1 MQQFLKNNDKKN
13 TIGNI
18 ENKIL
23 KIISRVHCII
33 IHNLKIFKLFANET
47 WFSEKRY

>member
-1 MQQFLKNNDKKN
+1 MQQFLKNNDKN

-23 KIISRVHCII
+23 KIISQVHCII
-33 IHNLKIFKLFANET
+33 IYNLKFFKLFANET
-47 WFSEKRY
+47 WFSEKGY